1 MRVLVVEDER
11 KVASFVQRSLEEEGF
26 AVDVAY
32 DGRVGLERAL
42 ATDYDAVVLDVMLP
56 EKDGLAVVSAMRE
69 EGRRTPVLL
78 LTARQAVG
86 DRVKGLDAGADD
98 YLVKPFAVEELLARV
113 RALIRRKDGIRP
125 GPLTVGDLV
134 LDPDTRRA
142 RRGDREIE
150 LTAKEYAL
158 LDYFMRNAGR
168 VLTRA
173 MIAEHV
179 WNVDFDTFSNVIDVY
194 VNYLRNKIDAPFDT
208 KLIKT
213 VRGMG
218 YMIEAPKE
226 APAKETPASR

>member
-1 MRVLVVEDER
+1 
-11 KVASFVQRSLEEEGF
+11 
-26 AVDVAY
+26 VDVAY
-32 DGRVGLERAL
+32 EGRNGLERAL

-56 EKDGLAVVSAMRE
+56 GLDGLGVVAAMRA

-78 LTARQAVG
+78 LTARQTVG
-86 DRVKGLDAGADD
+86 DRVRGLDSGADD

-113 RALIRRKDGIRP
+113 RALIRRREGGRP
-125 GPLTVGDLV
+125 GSLRVGDLV

-158 LDYFMRNAGR
+158 LDYFMRNPNR
-168 VLTRA
+168 VLTRP

-194 VNYLRNKIDAPFDT
+194 VNYLRNKIDAPFDVKMLRT
-208 KLIKT
+208 L
-213 VRGMG
+213 RGMG
-218 YMIEAPKE
+218 YMLEGPREA
-226 APAKETPASR
+226 ATGRSLA

>member
-1 MRVLVVEDER
+1 VRVLVVEDER
-11 KVASFVQRSLEEEGF
+11 KVASFVARSLQEEGF
-26 AVDVAY
+26 AVDVAHE
-32 DGRVGLERAL
+32 GREGLERAL
-42 ATDYDAVVLDVMLP
+42 GTDYDAIVLDVMLP
-56 EKDGLAVVSAMRE
+56 GLDGLGLVSQLRQ

-78 LTARQAVG
+78 LTARDTVG
-86 DRVKGLDAGADD
+86 DRVKGLDSGADD

-113 RALIRRKDGIRP
+113 RALLRRRDGVLRP
-125 GPLTVGDLV
+125 GPLAVGDLV

-158 LDYFMRNAGR
+158 LDYFMRNPGR
-168 VLTRA
+168 VLTRP

-194 VNYLRNKIDAPFDT
+194 VAYLRNKIDAPFDV
-208 KLIKT
+208 KLLRT

-218 YMIEAPKE
+218 YMLEPPRAGG
-226 APAKETPASR
+226 SR

>member
-32 DGRVGLERAL
+32 DGREGLERAL

-56 EKDGLAVVSAMRE
+56 EKDGLGVVSAMRE

-113 RALIRRKDGIRP
+113 RALIRRKDGTRP

-158 LDYFMRNAGR
+158 LDYFMRNPGR

-208 KLIKT
+208 KLLKT

-218 YMIEAPKE
+218 YMIEAP
-226 APAKETPASR
+226 R

>member
-1 MRVLVVEDER
+1 VRVLVVEDER
-11 KVASFVQRSLEEEGF
+11 KVASFVARSLQEEGF
-26 AVDVAY
+26 AVDVAHE
-32 DGRVGLERAL
+32 GREGLERAL
-42 ATDYDAVVLDVMLP
+42 GTDYDAIVLDVMLP
-56 EKDGLAVVSAMRE
+56 GLDGLGLVSQLRQ

-78 LTARQAVG
+78 LTARDTVG
-86 DRVKGLDAGADD
+86 DRVKGLDSGADD

-113 RALIRRKDGIRP
+113 RALLRRRDGVLRP
-125 GPLTVGDLV
+125 GPLAVGDLV

-158 LDYFMRNAGR
+158 LDYFMRNPGR
-168 VLTRA
+168 VLTRP

-194 VNYLRNKIDAPFDT
+194 VAYLRNKIDAPFDV
-208 KLIKT
+208 KLLRT

-218 YMIEAPKE
+218 YMLEPPRAGG
-226 APAKETPASR
+226 SG

>member
-26 AVDVAY
+26 AVDVAH
-32 DGRVGLERAL
+32 DGPQGLELAL
-42 ATDYDAVVLDVMLP
+42 ATDYDAIVLDVMLP
-56 EKDGLAVVSAMRE
+56 GQDGLAVVSAIRE

-113 RALIRRKDGIRP
+113 RALIRRKEGSRP
-125 GPLTVGDLV
+125 GPLAVGDLV

-158 LDYFMRNAGR
+158 LDYFMRNPGR

-194 VNYLRNKIDAPFDT
+194 VNYLRNKIDAPFDV
-208 KLIKT
+208 KLLKT

-218 YMIEAPKE
+218 YMLEAPRAREPSIEPK
-226 APAKETPASR
+226 A

>member
-11 KVASFVQRSLEEEGF
+11 KVASFVQRSLAEEGY
-26 AVDVAY
+26 AVDVAH
-32 DGRVGLERAL
+32 DGRTGLDLAL
-42 ATDYDAVVLDVMLP
+42 ATDYDAIVLDVMLP
-56 EKDGLAVVSAMRE
+56 ELDGLAVVAALRA

-78 LTARQAVG
+78 LTARRAVG
-86 DRVKGLDAGADD
+86 DRVQGLDAGADD

-113 RALIRRKDGIRP
+113 RALIRRKEGGRP
-125 GPLTVGDLV
+125 GPLVVGDLV

-158 LDYFMRNAGR
+158 LDYFMRNPGR
-168 VLTRA
+168 VLTRP

-179 WNVDFDTFSNVIDVY
+179 WNVDYDTFSNVIDVY
-194 VNYLRNKIDAPFDT
+194 VNYLRNKIDAPFPV
-208 KLIKT
+208 KLLKT

-218 YMIEAPKE
+218 YMLEPPK
-226 APAKETPASR
+226 

>member
-26 AVDVAY
+26 AVDVAH
-32 DGRVGLERAL
+32 DGGEGLERAL

-56 EKDGLAVVSAMRE
+56 EKDGLGVVSAMRE

-113 RALIRRKDGIRP
+113 RALIRRKDGSRP
-125 GPLTVGDLV
+125 GPLAVGDLV

-158 LDYFMRNAGR
+158 LDYFMRNPGR

-208 KLIKT
+208 KLLKT

-218 YMIEAPKE
+218 YMLEAPR
-226 APAKETPASR
+226 P

>member
-1 MRVLVVEDER
+1 VRVLVVEDER
-11 KVASFVQRSLEEEGF
+11 KVASFVARSLQEEGF

-32 DGRVGLERAL
+32 DGREGLERAL
-42 ATDYDAVVLDVMLP
+42 GTDYDAIVLDVMLP
-56 EKDGLAVVSAMRE
+56 GLDGLGLVSQLRQ

-78 LTARQAVG
+78 LTARDTVG
-86 DRVKGLDAGADD
+86 DRVRGLDSGADD

-113 RALIRRKDGIRP
+113 RALLRRRDGVLRP
-125 GPLTVGDLV
+125 GPLAVGDLV

-158 LDYFMRNAGR
+158 LDYFMRNPGR
-168 VLTRA
+168 VLTRP

-194 VNYLRNKIDAPFDT
+194 VAYLRNKIDAPFDV
-208 KLIKT
+208 KLLRT

-218 YMIEAPKE
+218 YMLEP
-226 APAKETPASR
+226 PR

>member
-1 MRVLVVEDER
+1 M
-11 KVASFVQRSLEEEGF
+11 
-26 AVDVAY
+26 DVAY
-32 DGRVGLERAL
+32 EGRNGLERAL

-56 EKDGLAVVSAMRE
+56 GLDGLGVVAAMRA

-78 LTARQAVG
+78 LTARQTVG
-86 DRVKGLDAGADD
+86 DRVRGLDSGADD

-113 RALIRRKDGIRP
+113 RALIRRREGGRP
-125 GPLTVGDLV
+125 GSLRVGDLV

-158 LDYFMRNAGR
+158 LDYFMRNPNR
-168 VLTRA
+168 VLTRP

-194 VNYLRNKIDAPFDT
+194 VNYLRNKIDAPFDVKMLRT
-208 KLIKT
+208 L
-213 VRGMG
+213 RGMG
-218 YMIEAPKE
+218 YMLEGPREA
-226 APAKETPASR
+226 ATGRSLA

>member
-1 MRVLVVEDER
+1 M
-11 KVASFVQRSLEEEGF
+11 
-26 AVDVAY
+26 DVAY
-32 DGRVGLERAL
+32 EGRNGLERAL

-56 EKDGLAVVSAMRE
+56 GLDGLGVVAAMRA

-78 LTARQAVG
+78 LTARQTVG
-86 DRVKGLDAGADD
+86 DRVRGLDSGADD

-113 RALIRRKDGIRP
+113 RALIRRREGGRP
-125 GPLTVGDLV
+125 GPLRVGDLV

-158 LDYFMRNAGR
+158 LDYFMRNPNR
-168 VLTRA
+168 VLTRP

-194 VNYLRNKIDAPFDT
+194 VNYLRNKIDAPFDLKMLRT
-208 KLIKT
+208 L
-213 VRGMG
+213 RGMG
-218 YMIEAPKE
+218 YMLEGPREA
-226 APAKETPASR
+226 ATGRSSA

>member
-1 MRVLVVEDER
+1 VRVLVVEDER
-11 KVASFVQRSLEEEGF
+11 KVASFVARSLQEEGF
-26 AVDVAY
+26 AVDVAH
-32 DGRVGLERAL
+32 DGREGLERAL
-42 ATDYDAVVLDVMLP
+42 GTDYDAIVLDVMLP
-56 EKDGLAVVSAMRE
+56 GLDGLGLVSQLRQ

-78 LTARQAVG
+78 LTARDTVG
-86 DRVKGLDAGADD
+86 DRVRGLDSGADD

-113 RALIRRKDGIRP
+113 RALLRRRDGVLRP
-125 GPLTVGDLV
+125 GPLAVGDLV

-158 LDYFMRNAGR
+158 LDYFMRNPGR
-168 VLTRA
+168 VLTRP

-194 VNYLRNKIDAPFDT
+194 VAYLRNKIDAPFDV
-208 KLIKT
+208 KLLRT

-218 YMIEAPKE
+218 YMLEP
-226 APAKETPASR
+226 PR